1 MDLEP
6 CDAEGH
12 HDIGHGV
19 GLGEQIADL
28 GQRVDIPLGDVMLLH
43 GLHPALLKAA
53 LFHLALTDGLHDL
66 EAHFGVQ
73 PHGDQIQHDI
83 VTAAHR
89 LQNGGGTADDQFPC
103 VAQPHI
109 RAVGKAGQAHQRI
122 EILGQGVHQHP
133 TGEAGVE
140 LRDGHGAGGAQ
151 QLVVFKAQHL
161 GGNKNAHGV
170 RIVQRDLAGVD
181 AGKILQHPD
190 HGGVI
195 VTQHIQLQEVILHA
209 VVFKMGGDGIGVL
222 GIRRVLH
229 GGEILHIHVI
239 RHHHQ
244 TAGVLAR
251 GAPHSHAALNEAVL
265 LGTGHLPA
273 VLLQIVLDKG
283 VHRLV
288 LQGADGTG
296 PEHLRL
302 TEHLHGVAVGS
313 GLIFPGKVQVDIRHL
328 AAAVAKERL
337 KGDVEAVLDV
347 LLPADGADLI
357 RHIGAAAEAAVG
369 DKLRMAALGAAV
381 VGRQGV
387 DLGDAR
393 HIGHQRRAHRAS

>member
-1 MDLEP
+1 M
-6 CDAEGH
+6 
-12 HDIGHGV
+12 
-19 GLGEQIADL
+19 
-28 GQRVDIPLGDVMLLH
+28 
-43 GLHPALLKAA
+43 
-53 LFHLALTDGLHDL
+53 
-66 EAHFGVQ
+66 
-73 PHGDQIQHDI
+73 
-83 VTAAHR
+83 
-89 LQNGGGTADDQFPC
+89 
-103 VAQPHI
+103 
-109 RAVGKAGQAHQRI
+109 
-122 EILGQGVHQHP
+122 
-133 TGEAGVE
+133 
-140 LRDGHGAGGAQ
+140 
-151 QLVVFKAQHL
+151 
-161 GGNKNAHGV
+161 
-170 RIVQRDLAGVD
+170 
-181 AGKILQHPD
+181 
-190 HGGVI
+190 
-195 VTQHIQLQEVILHA
+195 TQHIQLQEVILHA

-222 GIRRVLH
+222 GVRRVLH

-251 GAPHSHAALNEAVL
+251 GAPHPHAALNEPIL

-328 AAAVAKERL
+328 AAAVAQKCF

-347 LLPADGADLI
+347 LLPADGAELI

-369 DKLRMAALGAAV
+369 DELRMAALGAAV